1 MHLHLEFRWGGG
13 SLAQPQLGAVQAT
26 FRGLVNFECA
36 LRGEKEQVQSLVI
49 SHRVIPLAWSPA
61 MERGRTLI
69 KLLCL
74 DEKYPVVPIGK
85 S

>member
-36 LRGEKEQVQSLVI
+36 LRGEKGQVQSLVI
-49 SHRVIPLAWSPA
+49 SHKVTDSF
-61 MERGRTLI
+61 G
-69 KLLCL
+69 
-74 DEKYPVVPIGK
+74 VVSSHGK
-85 S
+85 RKNPY